1 MRYRRPK
8 VKGKGEDDWRG
19 QEELYWTQEPTTEDE
34 SLCGTARRI
43 DVAHK
48 RSSARAD

>member
-8 VKGKGEDDWRG
+8 VEGMEEDDWRG
-19 QEELYWTQEPTTEDE
+19 QEELYWTQESTTEDE

-43 DVAHK
+43 DAVHK
-48 RSSARAD
+48 HSSARAD